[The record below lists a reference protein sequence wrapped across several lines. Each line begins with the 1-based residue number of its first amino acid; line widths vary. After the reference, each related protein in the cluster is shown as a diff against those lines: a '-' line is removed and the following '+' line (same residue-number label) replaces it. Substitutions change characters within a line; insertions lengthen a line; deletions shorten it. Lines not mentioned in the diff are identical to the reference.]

1 MSSSNS
7 PSAPQGASDAAP
19 VARPLRA
26 AATVV
31 VMRDGEQ
38 GIEVLMLRRTESRD
52 QASGAWVFPGGLLDA
67 QDRDGHPHCVGLDDS
82 AASAGMGLAEGGLD
96 YYVAALRE
104 CFEESGLLLAHGPD
118 GQPISRVSAEMA
130 AWRERLH
137 QREATIDAF
146 CSQFGLKLA
155 AHRIAYHARWVTPP
169 IRPKRWDT
177 RFFFAVAPTDQESF
191 HDEVELV
198 EQLWLTPAQ
207 AIARGDE
214 LKMLNPTK
222 TTLELL
228 AGFACTADVMAHARV
243 PRTVALKSPRIA
255 DGPEGMMP
263 VAPDHFA
270 WAEVGKLDPQGH
282 GTASYAI
289 VPERAVRLSPHVLR
303 VTADNRGV
311 MTGPGTNTYL
321 VGGGPR
327 NEWAV
332 IDPGPSDSAH
342 IDAIIAAAPGAIRW
356 ILTTHTHV
364 DHSPGAAEL
373 HRRTGA
379 PVIGRI
385 ADFPNNQ
392 DASFAPAHQPQHDER
407 LQLDEGIVV
416 RAVHTPGHASNHI
429 CWLLESEKILFT
441 GDHVMGTSTVV
452 IGPPDGDM
460 SAYLD
465 SLRALLKIDLD
476 WFAPGHGFLMARPHK
491 VVEGL
496 IAHRLRREDKVVQ
509 ALTEL
514 GSSPIDTLLARVY
527 DDVGSGLHPVACRS
541 LTAHLLKLQRD
552 GRAQA
557 DGDRWM
563 LTPA

>member
-1 MSSSNS
+1 MTITNS
-7 PSAPQGASDAAP
+7 VPSAGAPEVVGS
-19 VARPLRA
+19 VRPLRA

-31 VMRDGEQ
+31 VMRDGAQ
-38 GIEVLMLRRTESRD
+38 GLEVLLLRRTESRD
-52 QASGAWVFPGGLLDA
+52 QASGAWVFPGGLLDD
-67 QDRDGHPHCVGLDDS
+67 QDRDGHRHCAGVDD
-82 AASAGMGLAEGGLD
+82 AQASAVMGLQAGGLN

-118 GQPISRVSAEMA
+118 GKLVSRVDASMS
-130 AWRERLH
+130 AWRKRLH
-137 QREATIDAF
+137 QREASIDAF
-146 CSQFGLKLA
+146 CSQFGLRLA
-155 AHRIAYHARWVTPP
+155 ADRIAYHARWVTPP
-169 IRPKRWDT
+169 VRPKRWDT
-177 RFFFAVAPTDQESF
+177 RFFFAVAPAEQESF

-198 EQLWLTPAQ
+198 EQLWLTPTE
-207 AIARGDE
+207 AIARGE
-214 LKMLNPTK
+214 ALKMLNPTRI
-222 TTLELL
+222 TLELL
-228 AGFACTADVMAHARV
+228 SGFARTEDVMAHARQ
-243 PRTVALKSPRIA
+243 PRTVALKAPRVA

-289 VPERAVRLSPHVLR
+289 VPGRAVRLSPHVLR

-321 VGGGPR
+321 VGGGAR

-332 IDPGPSDSAH
+332 IDPGPHDAAH
-342 IDAIIAAAPGAIRW
+342 ADAIVAAAPGAIRW

-364 DHSPGAAEL
+364 DHSPGAVEL

-392 DASFAPAHQPQHDER
+392 DASFAPERQPEHDER
-407 LQLDEGIVV
+407 LMLDEGLVL

-429 CWLLESEKILFT
+429 CWLLESEQILFT

-460 SAYLD
+460 SAYLA
-465 SLRALLKIDLD
+465 SLRSLLALELK
-476 WFAPGHGFLMARPHK
+476 WFAPGHGFLMAQPHK

-496 IAHRLRREDKVVQ
+496 IAHRLKREAKVVQ

-514 GSSPIDTLLARVY
+514 GPSTLDALLARVY
-527 DDVGSGLHPVACRS
+527 DDVGSGLHPVARRS
-541 LTAHLLKLQRD
+541 LTAHLLKLQQD
-552 GRAQA
+552 GRASQ
-557 DGDRWM
+557 DEDRWV
-563 LTPA
+563 LIGA

>member
-1 MSSSNS
+1 MTRDVRS
-7 PSAPQGASDAAP
+7 PGNEAQPDGQSAP
-19 VARPLRA
+19 RPLRA

-31 VMRDGEQ
+31 VMRDGSQ
-38 GIEVLMLRRTESRD
+38 GLEVLLLRRTESRD

-67 QDRDGHPHCVGLDDS
+67 QDRHGHRHCRGLDDV
-82 AASAGMGLAEGGLD
+82 AASSGMGLSEGGLD

-118 GQPISRVSAEMA
+118 GQPVSEVNAEMA
-130 AWRERLH
+130 AWRQRLH

-146 CSQFGLKLA
+146 CTQFGLQLA
-155 AHRIAYHARWVTPP
+155 ADRIAYHARWVTPP

-177 RFFFAVAPTDQESF
+177 RFFFAVAPSQQESV
-191 HDEVELV
+191 HDAVELV

-207 AIARGDE
+207 AIARGEE
-214 LKMLNPTK
+214 LKMLNPTRI
-222 TTLELL
+222 TLELL
-228 AGFACTADVMAHARV
+228 AQFSHTEQVMAHARV
-243 PRTVALKSPRIA
+243 PRAVALKAPRVA
-255 DGPEGMMP
+255 DGPQGMMP

-289 VPERAVRLSPHVLR
+289 VPGNPVRLSPHVVR
-303 VTADNRGV
+303 VTADNSGV

-321 VGGGPR
+321 VGGGAK

-332 IDPGPSDSAH
+332 IDPGPADARH
-342 IDAIIAAAPGAIRW
+342 TDAILAAAPGPIRW

-364 DHSPGAAEL
+364 DHSPGAVEL

-392 DASFAPAHQPQHDER
+392 DAQFAPAHQPQHDER
-407 LQLDEGIVV
+407 LTIDAGLVL
-416 RAVHTPGHASNHI
+416 RALHTPGHASNHI
-429 CWLLESEKILFT
+429 CWLLESEKMLFT

-465 SLRALLKIDLD
+465 SLRELLKVDLD
-476 WFAPGHGFLMARPHK
+476 WFAPGHGFLMARPHA
-491 VVEGL
+491 VLEGL

-514 GSSPIDTLLARVY
+514 GSSPIDALLARVY
-527 DDVGSGLHPVACRS
+527 DDVGSGLHPVARRS

-552 GRAQA
+552 GRAQP
-557 DGDRWM
+557 DGERWG
-563 LTPA
+563 LSPG

>member
-1 MSSSNS
+1 MSAS
-7 PSAPQGASDAAP
+7 PPTADTGST
-19 VARPLRA
+19 ARPLRP

-38 GIEVLMLRRTESRD
+38 GLEVLLLRRTESRD

-67 QDRDGHPHCVGLDDS
+67 QDRHGHRHCHGLDD
-82 AASAGMGLAEGGLD
+82 ASASATMGMASGGLD

-118 GQPISRVSAEMA
+118 GRPVSRVSAEMA
-130 AWRERLH
+130 AWRQRLH

-146 CSQFGLKLA
+146 CTQFGLKLA
-155 AHRIAYHARWVTPP
+155 ADRIAYHARWVTPP

-198 EQLWLTPAQ
+198 EQLWLTPAA
-207 AIARGDE
+207 AIERGEE
-214 LKMLNPTK
+214 LKMLNPTR

-228 AGFACTADVMAHARV
+228 AGFPTTSDVMAHARV

-255 DGPEGMMP
+255 DGPQGMMP
-263 VAPDHFA
+263 IAPDHFA
-270 WAEVGKLDPQGH
+270 WAEIGRLDPPGH

-289 VPERAVRLSPHVLR
+289 VPGRPVRLSAHVLR
-303 VTADNRGV
+303 VTADNSGV

-332 IDPGPSDSAH
+332 IDPGPADPRHAQ
-342 IDAIIAAAPGAIRW
+342 AILAAAPGAIRW

-364 DHSPGAAEL
+364 DHSPGAVEL
-373 HRRTGA
+373 ARLTGA

-392 DASFAPAHQPQHDER
+392 DPTFKPARQPQHDER
-407 LQLDEGIVV
+407 LQIDEGIVL
-416 RAVHTPGHASNHI
+416 RAVHTPGHASNHV
-429 CWLLESEKILFT
+429 CWLLEAERMLFT

-460 SAYLD
+460 TAYVD
-465 SLRALLKIDLD
+465 SLRVLLRIDLQ
-476 WFAPGHGFLMARPHK
+476 WFAPGHGFLMARPHQ

-496 IAHRLRREDKVVQ
+496 IAHRLRREDKVVK

-514 GSSPIDTLLARVY
+514 GPSPIDALLLRVY
-527 DDVGSGLHPVACRS
+527 DDVGAGLHPVARRS
-541 LTAHLLKLQRD
+541 LSAHLIKLQRD
-552 GRAQA
+552 GRARLQGEQWSLS
-557 DGDRWM
+557 DH
-563 LTPA
+563 